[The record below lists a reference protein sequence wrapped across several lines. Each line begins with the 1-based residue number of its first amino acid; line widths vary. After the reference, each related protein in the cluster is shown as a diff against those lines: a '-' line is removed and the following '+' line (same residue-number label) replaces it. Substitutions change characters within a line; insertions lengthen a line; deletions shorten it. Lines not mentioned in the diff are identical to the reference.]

1 MRFKKAASGL
11 AVMVLVVVGCDASG
25 DSSEFDG
32 NSDGSDNGSAGQN
45 GGGINDGGGASG
57 GGTDEPPP
65 PAKGNVTGVVWAPQ
79 TTIPISGALVYLT
92 MSQPPPIPDGV
103 FCDACE
109 QLTASIPHTL
119 SAANGTFNLPTHL
132 TGELYLVVQKGQ
144 FRRVRKVTINEGSQ
158 AVPASM
164 TTLPARMDKANGD
177 DIPKMALVTGQWDSI
192 ELSLAKLGLAELTGD
207 AFAPVNK
214 ATASFDFID
223 GGARNGFLSNWDQ
236 IKNYHVVFIP
246 CSGSSGTT
254 CNDSLP
260 GNAQAQETLRQF
272 VRAGGKLY
280 VTDYSYEF
288 LRQPWP
294 GLVNFGSANGSL
306 GSGCLSSVYH
316 APATVNDDGL
326 RAWLAAQNPPVI
338 NFDVLD
344 NWTRVDALNSGQVLD
359 LDGNPINATPKA
371 WVSGNINGTQH
382 PSTISFQDQCGRV
395 MFSTYHTEPDSGGA
409 ALIPQ
414 ELALLYVLL
423 EVGVCVT
430 EPDPD

>member
-1 MRFKKAASGL
+1 
-11 AVMVLVVVGCDASG
+11 MVLVVLGCDPSG

-32 NSDGSDNGSAGQN
+32 NSDGSNNNGSAGQD
-45 GGGINDGGGASG
+45 GGGINDGGGGSS
-57 GGTDEPPP
+57 GGTDTPPP

-109 QLTASIPHTL
+109 QLTGSTPHTL

-158 AVPASM
+158 MVPAAM
-164 TTLPARMDKANGD
+164 TTLPAQMDKANGD
-177 DIPKMALVTGQWDSI
+177 DIPKMALIEGQWDSI
-192 ELSLAKLGLAELTGD
+192 ELSLAKLGLGTITGNLLE
-207 AFAPVNK
+207 PVDK
-214 ATASFDFID
+214 ASASFDFID

-236 IKNYHVVFIP
+236 INKYHVVFIP
-246 CSGSSGTT
+246 CSGSAGTT

-260 GNAQAQETLRQF
+260 GNAQVQDNLRRF

-294 GLVNFGSANGSL
+294 GLVDFKSQNGSL
-306 GSGCLSSVYH
+306 GSGCLSSVYN

-326 RAWLAAQNPPVI
+326 RAWLAVVLNQPNPT
-338 NFDVLD
+338 FDVLD
-344 NWTRVDALNSGQVLD
+344 NWTQVDSLNSGQVLD

-371 WVSGNINGTQH
+371 WVSGNVEGAQH
-382 PSTISFQDQCGRV
+382 PATVSFQDQCGRV
-395 MFSTYHTEPDSGGA
+395 MFSTYHTEPSSGGA
-409 ALIPQ
+409 ALIAQ
-414 ELALLYVLL
+414 EFALLYVLL